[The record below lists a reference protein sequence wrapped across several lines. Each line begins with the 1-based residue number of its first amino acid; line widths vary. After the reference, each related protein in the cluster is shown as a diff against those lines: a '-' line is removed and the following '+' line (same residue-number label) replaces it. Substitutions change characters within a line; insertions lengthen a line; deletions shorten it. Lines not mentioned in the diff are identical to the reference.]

1 MKAGDLRHRITLQRA
16 ETHTDERGRRITA
29 WRDVATVM
37 AAMADVS
44 QKNLYVAQ
52 AYHAEDILTFTIRY
66 RRSIRQEQ
74 RDSWRVLHQG
84 IHYEIVQVNALS
96 YQGDYMAAAMPSD
109 TGQGSVKHGSLC
121 SGRHC
126 RRNGEV

>member
-66 RRSIRQEQ
+66 RR
-74 RDSWRVLHQG
+74 
-84 IHYEIVQVNALS
+84 A
-96 YQGDYMAAAMPSD
+96 
-109 TGQGSVKHGSLC
+109 
-121 SGRHC
+121 SGRSSGTAGVCCIMASTTKSC
-126 RRNGEV
+126 R